1 MSIEVKATLLAVTAS
16 LGLLRLIFA
25 FSPLQQSAKGA
36 ELKRELPTNS
46 TAISANAAPQR
57 EAKRGH
63 DLFERN
69 CAHCHGDDARGDE
82 GPSLY
87 DLKKSDARITKF
99 IKEGIKGEMPT
110 FGKKFEDADVQA
122 LIAYLRTLKS

>member
-1 MSIEVKATLLAVTAS
+1 MSIEVKASLLALAAS
-16 LGLLRLIFA
+16 LGLLGVTFGL
-25 FSPLQQSAKGA
+25 SSLLQPKAA
-36 ELKRELPTNS
+36 ESKRELPTNS
-46 TAISANAAPQR
+46 TAISANAAPER

-87 DLKKSDARITKF
+87 DLKKSDARITKI
-99 IKEGIKGEMPT
+99 IKEGIQGEMPT